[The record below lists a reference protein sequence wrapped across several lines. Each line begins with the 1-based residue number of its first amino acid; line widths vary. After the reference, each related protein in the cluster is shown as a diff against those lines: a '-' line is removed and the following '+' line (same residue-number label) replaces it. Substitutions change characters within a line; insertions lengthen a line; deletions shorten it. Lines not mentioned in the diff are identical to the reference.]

1 MRCKE
6 RILKLEE
13 TIADLTKLLEQQ
25 CNAAEAAE
33 LEMRELRQKTDE
45 LQKSLL
51 NCHDEFEGKLY
62 KIGILRQKFK
72 KKERRILRKLKIFT
86 VNDLAL
92 V

>member
-25 CNAAEAAE
+25 CNVAEAAE

-72 KKERRILRKLKIFT
+72 KKERGILRKLKIFT